1 MIRLATIGTS
11 AIVRTFLG
19 VVRGIDGIEATVAYS
34 RDLERART
42 FAAENGVASASA
54 DLPALLASGAVDAVY
69 IASPNALHHAQALQ
83 VLRAGRHAFIEKP
96 ATLAAREFAELVDE
110 ARARDVVVFEAMRS
124 AYDPTFDVVRE
135 LLPEL
140 GVVRGVSFSYCQR
153 SARYDRV
160 LSGERVNI
168 FDPAL
173 GGGALNDLGVY
184 PISALVDLFG
194 EPTDVS
200 ALTIP
205 VASGADGSGVALLRY
220 EGFAA
225 DVSYSKITASA
236 RPSEIQGERATL
248 EIDHI
253 AAPARLTL
261 RRTDGTV
268 EVRDLR
274 DPATNTGGPEFNM
287 AFEVRRFL
295 DLVAAAV
302 PTPPPRS
309 AGALHGASGRVGPAA
324 PDHARTLAV
333 LRTVELIRANSRPV

>member
-19 VVRGIDGIEATVAYS
+19 VVRGVDGIVPAVAYS
-34 RDLERART
+34 RDLDRARA
-42 FAAENGVASASA
+42 FAADNGVAEASA
-54 DLPALLASGAVDAVY
+54 DLHALLSSGEVDAVY
-69 IASPNALHHAQALQ
+69 IASPNALHHAQALR

-96 ATLAAREFAELVDE
+96 ATLTAGEFAELVDE
-110 ARARDVVVFEAMRS
+110 AAAHGAVVFEAMRS
-124 AYDPTFDVVRE
+124 AYDPAFDEVRR

-140 GVVRGVSFSYCQR
+140 GVVRAVSFSYCQR

-160 LSGERVNI
+160 LAGERVNI

-184 PISALVDLFG
+184 AISALVDLFG

-200 ALTIP
+200 ASTIP
-205 VASGADGSGVALLRY
+205 IASGADGAGAALLRY
-220 EGFAA
+220 DGFVAE
-225 DVSYSKITASA
+225 VSYSKIAASA

-261 RRTDGTV
+261 RRADGTAGV
-268 EVRDLR
+268 HEIRD
-274 DPATNTGGPEFNM
+274 AAANTGAPELNM
-287 AFEVRRFL
+287 EFEVRRFL
-295 DLVAAAV
+295 DLVA
-302 PTPPPRS
+302 
-309 AGALHGASGRVGPAA
+309 GADAA
-324 PDHARTLAV
+324 PDHARTLAA
-333 LRTVELIRANSRPV
+333 LRTLERVRAHSSPA

>member
-19 VVRGIDGIEATVAYS
+19 AIEGIDGIEATVAYS
-34 RDLERART
+34 RDLERARA
-42 FAAENGVASASA
+42 FAAENGMAEASA
-54 DLPALLASGAVDAVY
+54 DLAALLSSGEIDAVY

-96 ATLAAREFAELVDE
+96 ATLTAGEFAELVDE
-110 ARARDVVVFEAMRS
+110 AAAHRAVVFEAMRS
-124 AYDPTFDVVRE
+124 AYDPAYDRARD

-140 GVVRGVSFSYCQR
+140 GQVRAVSFSYCQR

-160 LSGERVNI
+160 LAGERVNI

-184 PISALVDLFG
+184 AVSALVDLFG
-194 EPTDVS
+194 EPRDAS
-200 ALTIP
+200 AVTTRIG
-205 VASGADGSGVALLRY
+205 SGADGAGYALLRY
-220 EGFAA
+220 DGFAA
-225 DVSYSKITASA
+225 QVSYSKITGSM

-253 AAPARLTL
+253 AAPARLTV
-261 RRTDGTV
+261 RRVDGTA
-268 EVRDLR
+268 EVQEFRD
-274 DPATNTGGPEFNM
+274 AAANTGAPELNM
-287 AFEVRRFL
+287 KFEVRRFL
-295 DLVAAAV
+295 DLVAG
-302 PTPPPRS
+302 TD
-309 AGALHGASGRVGPAA
+309 AA

-333 LRTVELIRANSRPV
+333 LRTVELIRANSRPT

>member
-19 VVRGIDGIEATVAYS
+19 VLRGVDGIAATVAYS
-34 RDLERART
+34 RDLGRAHE
-42 FAAENGVASASA
+42 FAAENGVAGASA
-54 DLPALLASGAVDAVY
+54 DLDALLTSGEVDAFY
-69 IASPNALHHAQALQ
+69 IASPNAVHHAQARQ

-96 ATLAAREFAELVDE
+96 ATLTAAEFAELIDD
-110 ARARDVVVFEAMRS
+110 AAAHGAVVFEAMRS
-124 AYDPTFDVVRE
+124 AYDPAFDLVRR

-140 GVVRGVSFSYCQR
+140 GAVRAASLSYCQR

-184 PISALVDLFG
+184 AVSALVDLFG
-194 EPTDVS
+194 EPEDAAAV
-200 ALTIP
+200 TIP
-205 VASGADGSGVALLRY
+205 LASGADGAGAALLRY
-220 EGFAA
+220 DGFAA
-225 DVSYSKITASA
+225 QVAYSKITASS

-253 AAPARLTL
+253 AAPAQLTL
-261 RRTDGTV
+261 RRIDGTADV
-268 EVRDLR
+268 HVLR
-274 DPATNTGGPEFNM
+274 DAAVNTGAPELNM
-287 AFEVRRFL
+287 QFEIRRFL
-295 DLVAAAV
+295 DLVA
-302 PTPPPRS
+302 
-309 AGALHGASGRVGPAA
+309 GADAA

-333 LRTVELIRANSRPV
+333 LRTVERIRAQSQPA